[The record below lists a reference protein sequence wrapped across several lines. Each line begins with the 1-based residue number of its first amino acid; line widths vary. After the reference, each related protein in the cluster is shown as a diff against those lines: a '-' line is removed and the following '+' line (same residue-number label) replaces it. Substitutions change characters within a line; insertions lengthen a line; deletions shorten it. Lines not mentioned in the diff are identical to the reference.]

1 MPSLVRDH
9 VSFLQNDAILPAQYW
24 YGGRNPSGCQ
34 KLLMAILDEVLVT
47 LRATAAIRRHKADS
61 LWNDAVAWVADEED
75 RYGSF
80 VYCCHYLN
88 LEPRRV
94 RAVLREVRAS
104 RCLQFVTRRFA
115 AHPAVEHLT
124 VGRCQVA
131 HLPTSRSC
139 RMASHSSSI
148 RLASA
153 SP

>member
-47 LRATAAIRRHKADS
+47 LRATAAMRRHKADS

-88 LEPRRV
+88 LEPARV
-94 RAVLREVRAS
+94 RAVLRAHYGLERRVPSRQPYVRLGERVRRGKNS
-104 RCLQFVTRRFA
+104 CL
-115 AHPAVEHLT
+115 L
-124 VGRCQVA
+124 
-131 HLPTSRSC
+131 RSGSF
-139 RMASHSSSI
+139 RTSSI
-148 RLASA
+148 PLAMT
-153 SP
+153 PPR